1 MTDKT
6 RRKLVTMMGASAVAV
21 PVSALIGTLPSHAAD
36 GEMVDPA
43 SDQAVALQYVAES
56 ATEGQMCSACTLY
69 QGDDSSGACPLF
81 PGSAVPAGAWCSAYT
96 PKA

>member
-6 RRKLVTMMGASAVAV
+6 RRKLMTMMGAGAVAV

-36 GEMVDPA
+36 MVDIE
-43 SDQAVALQYVAES
+43 SDQAKALQYIEVSEV
-56 ATEGQMCSACTLY
+56 EGSNCASCTLY
-69 QGDDSSGACPLF
+69 QGDDAAGMCPLF
-81 PGSAVPAGAWCSAYT
+81 PGSKVGATAWCSAYT